1 MKKTLVVC
9 LMGVMF
15 SGTSFAAEITQK
27 SSLEKQ
33 VGYSLGYNMASN
45 NSDVF
50 KDVDID
56 AFLQGFKAAIA
67 GKNPS
72 LSAAE
77 MGTALSQYRQQT
89 ESKALVEFQ
98 KEAAANLQAGQ
109 SFLAQNA
116 KAANVKVT
124 KSGLQYQVLQAG
136 KGKLPKASS
145 TVRVHYEGR
154 LLDNTIFD
162 SSIARQ
168 QPAEFKLSQVI
179 PGWTEGVQLMPIGSK
194 YRFFIPAKLA
204 YGEMGSGDV
213 IGPNSTLIFDI
224 ELLDII
230 N

>member
-1 MKKTLVVC
+1 MKKSILLLMATLI
-9 LMGVMF
+9 
-15 SGTSFAAEITQK
+15 SAPSFANEINQK
-27 SSLEKQ
+27 SSLEQQ

-50 KDVDID
+50 KDLDID

-72 LSAAE
+72 LSTAE

-89 ESKALVEFQ
+89 ESRALVEFQ
-98 KEAAANLQAGQ
+98 QQAAANLQAGQ
-109 SFLAQNA
+109 KFLAQNA

-124 KSGLQYQVLQAG
+124 KSGLQYQVLKNA
-136 KGKLPKASS
+136 KGKQPKASS

-154 LLDNTIFD
+154 LLDNTVFD

-179 PGWTEGVQLMPIGSK
+179 AGWTEGVQLMPVGSK

-204 YGEMGSGDV
+204 YDDIGSGDA
-213 IGPNSTLIFDI
+213 IAPNSTLIFDI
-224 ELLDII
+224 ELLEILD
-230 N
+230 

>member
-1 MKKTLVVC
+1 MKKILSMA
-9 LMGVMF
+9 LLSAVM
-15 SGTSFAAEITQK
+15 SVPSFAADISPK

-45 NSDVF
+45 NGDVF

-56 AFLQGFKAAIA
+56 AFLNGFKAAIA
-67 GKNPS
+67 GKKPS
-72 LSAAE
+72 LTPAE

-98 KEAAANLQAGQ
+98 QQAAKNLQVGQ
-109 SFLAQNA
+109 NFLAQNA
-116 KAANVKVT
+116 KAAHVKVT
-124 KSGLQYQVLQAG
+124 QSGLQYQVLKSAQG
-136 KGKLPKASS
+136 QKPKASS

-168 QPAEFKLSQVI
+168 QSAEFKLSQVI
-179 PGWTEGVQLMPIGSK
+179 PGWTEGVQLMPVGSQ

-204 YGEMGSGDV
+204 YGDIGSGDV

-224 ELLDII
+224 ELLEILD
-230 N
+230 